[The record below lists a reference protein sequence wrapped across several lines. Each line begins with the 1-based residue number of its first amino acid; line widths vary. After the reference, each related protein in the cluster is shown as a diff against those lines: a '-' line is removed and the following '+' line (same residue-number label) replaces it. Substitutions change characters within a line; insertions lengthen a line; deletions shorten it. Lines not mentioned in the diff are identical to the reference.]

1 MGFPAKGALADHPIK
16 FLIHGRTGWIGG
28 LLGILCQA
36 QGILFQYASGRL
48 ENQASL
54 ERDIAEV
61 RPTHVFNAARLHGP
75 TQHRLVETIRTNVV
89 GTLTLADVC
98 RQHDLLLLNY
108 ATSCIFEY
116 DSDHPLGFGIGFKE
130 LDTPNFTG
138 SFYSKTKAMV
148 KDLPKNYDNVCTL
161 RVRMPVSSDLGIWE
175 FTPNSKLEKSK
186 KNSNIIREKWNR
198 EQIKQ

>member
-1 MGFPAKGALADHPIK
+1 MGFPAKGALTDHPIK

-48 ENQASL
+48 ENRASL

-61 RPTHVFNAARLHGP
+61 KPTHVFNA
-75 TQHRLVETIRTNVV
+75 V
-89 GTLTLADVC
+89 G
-98 RQHDLLLLNY
+98 
-108 ATSCIFEY
+108 CIFEY
-116 DSDHPLGFGIGFKE
+116 DSDHPLGSGIGFKE

-148 KDLPKNYDNVCTL
+148 EDLLKNYDNVCTL
-161 RVRMPVSSDLGIWE
+161 RVRMLISAFIAIDMPSSVDKVEMYAKLF
-175 FTPNSKLEKSK
+175 FTMLNRSGCNKTKASSEMKSCTIF
-186 KNSNIIREKWNR
+186 SASQAFLLRAV
-198 EQIKQ
+198 